1 VIFRKTLYVL
11 HTVTNIVPYWLV
23 KFYKKIGSHAKIIL
37 LCLSELEEGAKTF
50 LVNQIVLK
58 LVGFVWPVFKVE
70 DSNSSFTLLVVWMT
84 QKVLVSCLLVGSL
97 VWPIRNMLPIHDN
110 KSYTLPLV
118 LVIHMLKSN

>member
-58 LVGFVWPVFKVE
+58 LVGLVWPVFKVE
-70 DSNSSFTLLVVWMT
+70 DSNNSFTLLVVWMT

-97 VWPIRNMLPIHDN
+97 VWPVRNMLSIHDN

-118 LVIHMLKSN
+118 LVKFEDW